1 MKKTGKYD
9 VVALGELNVDIILN
23 RIDGFPE
30 IGKEKFAGDMTVTLG
45 SSTAIFAANVACLG
59 SKTAFAGMIGDD
71 SFGSLVEKSLAA
83 KGVDTGYL
91 IKSGKY
97 ATGATIVMSF
107 GEDRANLTYQGAM
120 DHMGFADLDRKLFEE
135 AKHIHIS
142 SIFMQS
148 ELKRDLPEVFAAAEA
163 AGVTLSMDT
172 QWDPVEKW
180 DFDFKSLLPHID
192 IFMPNETELGHI
204 VGTSDLD
211 AAVAAI
217 VPYLKRAAVIKCG
230 SRGSL
235 LVGKDGSTHMLPSF
249 LNRNVVD
256 AIGAGDSFNAGFIHG
271 FVKGLE
277 LTECQR
283 LGNLS
288 GAVNTTAAGG
298 TGAFTSK
305 EAFEKTA
312 SEVFGVSFGA

>member
-1 MKKTGKYD
+1 M
-9 VVALGELNVDIILN
+9 
-23 RIDGFPE
+23 
-30 IGKEKFAGDMTVTLG
+30 
-45 SSTAIFAANVACLG
+45 
-59 SKTAFAGMIGDD
+59 
-71 SFGSLVEKSLAA
+71 
-83 KGVDTGYL
+83 
-91 IKSGKY
+91 
-97 ATGATIVMSF
+97 
-107 GEDRANLTYQGAM
+107 
-120 DHMGFADLDRKLFEE
+120 
-135 AKHIHIS
+135 
-142 SIFMQS
+142 
-148 ELKRDLPEVFAAAEA
+148 
-163 AGVTLSMDT
+163 
-172 QWDPVEKW
+172 
-180 DFDFKSLLPHID
+180 
-192 IFMPNETELGHI
+192 
-204 VGTSDLD
+204 
-211 AAVAAI
+211 
-217 VPYLKRAAVIKCG
+217 PYLKRAAVIKCG